1 MIGIINY
8 SNKSDS
14 ISSNPACIY
23 LFKINNR
30 NIRTGVKSVQS

>member
-8 SNKSDS
+8 NNKIGN

-30 NIRTGVKSVQS
+30 NIRTR

>member
-8 SNKSDS
+8 NNKSDS
-14 ISSNPACIY
+14 ISSNPAWIY